1 MNRRYIAI
9 VLCTLLLASCGVE
22 GEQESVTVSITAE
35 ETAPNG
41 VTEPAQTAKKLL
53 ADYTVTAAETTSQT
67 TAEVTESADIED
79 NVTTYKIV
87 EQFGED
93 DHLRIK
99 NHISCA
105 LDGCFLLSFNIMT
118 GSGEN
123 ATFSDTVCRFVDA
136 DTLET
141 RLEFANAFDEVSC
154 GSGDVLCRLY
164 SEDDDSGRI
173 TTYTIYKDFTY
184 DTAEGDNVYYS
195 HYGRDIEYIY
205 PDLLYNGEV
214 IVPGYID
221 TENEWGF
228 NSTCQY
234 YALPIDENRF
244 VYGTI
249 GYECIPGFG
258 IYDFETGEARDV
270 PDSKDKIAFGY
281 ADGMIYSYGA
291 YWDGWGTTL
300 YVTDP
305 VTLETTL
312 LTDFPYELGKNRYI
326 EYSMPVG
333 GEYILAHEPDTYD
346 NAVSR
351 AYIMNLSGEIIAE
364 YEYGEDKA
372 YDFAFAAADKVLLGS
387 QSKGGAEV
395 LNLSALDSAA
405 ADGN

>member
-1 MNRRYIAI
+1 MDKRYIAI
-9 VLCTLLLASCGVE
+9 ALCTLLLASCGAE
-22 GEQESVTVSITAE
+22 GEKESVTVSITAE
-35 ETAPNG
+35 ETAPAG

-53 ADYTVTAAETTSQT
+53 ADYTVTTAETTSQT
-67 TAEVTESADIED
+67 TVSVTESADIEED
-79 NVTTYKIV
+79 ITTYKIV

-93 DHLRIK
+93 DHLWIK
-99 NHISCA
+99 NHISRA
-105 LDGCFLLSFNIMT
+105 LDGCFLLRFNIMT

-123 ATFSDTVCRFVDA
+123 ATFTDTVCRFVDA

-141 RLEFANAFDEVSC
+141 RLEFAAAFDEVSC
-154 GSGDVLCRLY
+154 GSGNVLCRLY

-173 TTYTIYKDFTY
+173 TTYTVYKDFTY
-184 DTAEGDNVYYS
+184 DTAEGDNMSFS

-221 TENEWGF
+221 TETELGF
-228 NSTCQY
+228 YSTSEY
-234 YALPIDENRF
+234 YGFAIDENRF
-244 VYGTI
+244 VYYTL
-249 GYECIPGFG
+249 GYERLPGFG
-258 IYDFETGEARDV
+258 IYDFTTNEARDV
-270 PDSKDKIAFGY
+270 PDSQDKIPFGY

-291 YWDGWGTTL
+291 YWDGWDTTL

-312 LTDFPYELGKNRYI
+312 LTDFPYELDKNRYI

-333 GEYILAHEPDTYD
+333 GEYILAFEPGTYD

-351 AYIMNLSGEIIAE
+351 AYIINLSGEIIAE

-372 YDFAFAAADKVLLGS
+372 YDFAYAAADKVLLGS
-387 QSKGGAEV
+387 QSKGGTEI
-395 LNLSALDSAA
+395 LNVSLDEIVNSEE
-405 ADGN
+405 

>member
-1 MNRRYIAI
+1 MDKRYIAI
-9 VLCTLLLASCGVE
+9 ALCTLLLASCGAE

-35 ETAPNG
+35 ETAPAG
-41 VTEPAQTAKKLL
+41 VTEPAQTTKKLL

-67 TAEVTESADIED
+67 TVSVTESADIED
-79 NVTTYKIV
+79 DVTTYKFA

-93 DHLRIK
+93 DHLRVK
-99 NHISCA
+99 NHISRA

-123 ATFSDTVCRFVDA
+123 ATFTDTVCRFVDA
-136 DTLET
+136 DTPET
-141 RLEFANAFDEVSC
+141 RLEFANGFDEVSC

-164 SEDDDSGRI
+164 SEDDDSGKI
-173 TTYTIYKDFTY
+173 TTYTVYKDFTY
-184 DTAEGDNVYYS
+184 DTAEGDNMSFS

-221 TENEWGF
+221 TETEWGF
-228 NSTCQY
+228 YSTSEY
-234 YALPIDENRF
+234 YEFAIDENRF
-244 VYGTI
+244 VYYTR
-249 GYECIPGFG
+249 GYERLPGFG

-270 PDSKDKIAFGY
+270 PDSKDKIPFGY
-281 ADGMIYSYGA
+281 ADGKIYSYGA
-291 YWDGWGTTL
+291 YWDGWDTTL

-312 LTDFPYELGKNRYI
+312 LTDFPYELDKNRYI

-333 GEYILAHEPDTYD
+333 GDYILCFEPCTYD
-346 NAVSR
+346 NGVSR
-351 AYIMNLSGEIIAE
+351 AYIINLSGEIIAE

-372 YDFAFAAADKVLLGS
+372 YDFAFAAADKVLIGS
-387 QSKGGAEV
+387 QSKGGTEI
-395 LNLSALDSAA
+395 LNVSLDELVKSEE
-405 ADGN
+405 